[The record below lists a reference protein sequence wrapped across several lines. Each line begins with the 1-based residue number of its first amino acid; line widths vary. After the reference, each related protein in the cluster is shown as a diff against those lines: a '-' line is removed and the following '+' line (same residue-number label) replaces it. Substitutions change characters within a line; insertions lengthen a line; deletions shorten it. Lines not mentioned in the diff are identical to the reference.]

1 MDHSRS
7 GISIADPWRMDS
19 PLADIGKR
27 CEGLRRTARGDE
39 GHRMGLDHAQAWEV
53 PGGGNKQLHLGRQP
67 RGRNRCFAGGVNWR
81 EQAIP
86 RFQGRLLS
94 NQASTILR
102 KSEEP
107 RPGSQVPNAFMST
120 YCPFTNARK
129 MWRCLKA

>member
-1 MDHSRS
+1 
-7 GISIADPWRMDS
+7 
-19 PLADIGKR
+19 
-27 CEGLRRTARGDE
+27 
-39 GHRMGLDHAQAWEV
+39 MGLDHAQAWEV